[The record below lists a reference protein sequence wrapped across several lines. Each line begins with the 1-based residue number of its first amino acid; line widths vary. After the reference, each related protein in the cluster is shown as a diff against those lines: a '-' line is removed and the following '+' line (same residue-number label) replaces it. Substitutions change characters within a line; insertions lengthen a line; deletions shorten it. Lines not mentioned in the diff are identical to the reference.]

1 MKHYT
6 RPIKKPSSKS
16 ATYPLKNKSDIN
28 KILIYLVQQKE
39 HAKTFVKR
47 FKAERNYVLCLTGFN
62 TAFRIEDLLQLF
74 VKDVSKGFI
83 NIIENKTG
91 KSQVFKLNKNLYEI
105 LMNYITEY
113 NLKDHDYLFPIF
125 PGAPK
130 PITRQ
135 RVNKILDEIARNIK
149 LGRPFSSHSFRKTFA
164 YQKYI
169 ETGDIY
175 KVMRMLNH
183 SDTNTTLVYI
193 CYDPSDAETERE
205 NTYFGLS

>member
-47 FKAERNYVLCLTGFN
+47 FKAERNYVLCL
-62 TAFRIEDLLQLF
+62 
-74 VKDVSKGFI
+74 
-83 NIIENKTG
+83 TG